1 MNNNGVK
8 PTCKAVKR
16 PGQRGARIHPRGCR
30 VRYILN
36 NDGTLGKN
44 AKATG
49 TLKPA
54 KQTIVIEG
62 DRHFQFNARVRNS
75 PSTRFLWDTGATI
88 TSISQKT
95 ARKLG
100 LLGTNNQPINGFS
113 WGADE
118 QTTIADGS
126 VIQVKTINNVP
137 LTFARFSEET
147 VNGTVIIIRDESSP
161 SLFGVN
167 MIRKVKTLKIKN
179 K

>member
-1 MNNNGVK
+1 MNNNPPQ

-16 PGQRGARIHPRGCR
+16 PNQRGARIHPRGCR

-49 TLKPA
+49 ARKPA
-54 KQTIVIEG
+54 KQTILIEG
-62 DRHFQFNARVRNS
+62 DRHFQFNAKVGNS
-75 PSTRFLWDTGATI
+75 PSSRFLWDTGATN
-88 TSISQKT
+88 TSMNQRT

-100 LLGTNNQPINGFS
+100 LLGATNQPINGYS
-113 WGADE
+113 WG
-118 QTTIADGS
+118 QNVYTTIADGS
-126 VIQVKTINNVP
+126 TMEVKTINNVP
-137 LTFARFSEET
+137 LTFRDYAQET
-147 VNGTVIIIRDESSP
+147 VTGLVTIAKDETSS